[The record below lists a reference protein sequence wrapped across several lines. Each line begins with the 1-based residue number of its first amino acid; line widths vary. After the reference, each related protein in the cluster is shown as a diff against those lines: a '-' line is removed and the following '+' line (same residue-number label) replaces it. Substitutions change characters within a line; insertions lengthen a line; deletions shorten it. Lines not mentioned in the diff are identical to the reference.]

1 MSRKH
6 LVHLCMFI
14 TERLASECCA
24 SVSVPPQDIGLGY
37 GITILPMDVSAGVSP
52 LFAVKVPSPPVGTPG
67 QGGGGGGTVRNLMRT
82 SLCVRQCQTAYFP
95 ERDNIKYH
103 TYHIP
108 NTELKIKSH

>member
-6 LVHLCMFI
+6 LVHLRMFI

-52 LFAVKVPSPPVGTPG
+52 LFAAKVPSPPVGTPG
-67 QGGGGGGTVRNLMRT
+67 QGGGGGDCAQPNADFSVRSTM
-82 SLCVRQCQTAYFP
+82 
-95 ERDNIKYH
+95 
-103 TYHIP
+103 P
-108 NTELKIKSH
+108 NCLLS